1 MPTVHFVAGAS
12 ILGLGQSP
20 SAFGTTLALILTFIV
35 ILGGVANVLIGYIV
49 VQVMNERRQNRERMR
64 GTSDY

>member
-1 MPTVHFVAGAS
+1 MRRVQLVTDAS

-64 GTSDY
+64 SKSE